1 MQNMPDH
8 LEHLPAFR
16 AKMEAV
22 GIHPV
27 IIDTFA
33 HYYQQVV
40 GGETGLVPCKDIE
53 PVSADAVE
61 GADNIGEYADTGN
74 QVLKNAIIIKLNG
87 GLGTSMGLTGP
98 KSLLEVKDG
107 LSFLEIMLL
116 QAEQRDVKLAFM
128 NSFSTHDDT
137 LAAIATIRPPND
149 PLLFLQNKFPKIAQK
164 NFAPATWP
172 GNPQLEWNPP
182 GHGDIYSAIYTSG
195 MLKNLLDHGVIYAFI
210 SNSDNLGA
218 TMDTALLGYFA
229 DNNFPF
235 MMEVAR
241 RTPSDVKGGHLAR
254 YKDGCLMLRE
264 AAQCPTEDIQA
275 FQDINIYGFFNTNNI
290 WINLKA
296 LMSLIEKHG
305 TVKLPMIRNPKTL
318 DPRDQNS
325 PKVYQLETAMGAAIS
340 LFEGASAIK
349 VPFSRF
355 LPVKKCNDLLAIR
368 SDRFVFSKEKNLI
381 LSPKASSQEV
391 KIDLDSRYFG
401 KIDLFDQKFVGQVP
415 SLTECEALTIQGDVL
430 FEKNVS
436 IKGRVVITNNRKT
449 QAVVGEGA
457 VVDKDLTFN

>member
-1 MQNMPDH
+1 MHNMSDH

-16 AKMEAV
+16 AKLEAA

-27 IIDTFA
+27 VIGTFA

-40 GGETGLVPCKDIE
+40 GGETGMVPCKDIE
-53 PVSADAVE
+53 PVSADEVAD
-61 GADNIGEYADTGN
+61 ADNIREYADTGN

-116 QAEQRDVKLAFM
+116 QAEQRDVRLAFM

-137 LAAIATIRPPND
+137 LAALAKIRPSND

-164 NFAPATWP
+164 NFAPA
-172 GNPQLEWNPP
+172 
-182 GHGDIYSAIYTSG
+182 IYTSG
-195 MLKNLLDHGVIYAFI
+195 MLKNLLDQGIIYAFM

-229 DNNFPF
+229 ANNFPF

-254 YKDGCLMLRE
+254 HQNGCLMLRE
-264 AAQCPTEDIQA
+264 AAQCPPEDIHA

-305 TVKLPMIRNPKTL
+305 TVKLPMICNPKTL
-318 DPRDQNS
+318 DPRDQDS

-340 LFEGASAIK
+340 LFEGASAIQ

-355 LPVKKCNDLLAIR
+355 WPVKKCDDLLAIR

-381 LSPKASSQEV
+381 LSPKASSQEI
-391 KIDLDSRYFG
+391 KIKLDSRYFG
-401 KIDLFDQKFVGQVP
+401 KIDLFDQKFVVQVP
-415 SLTECEALTIQGDVL
+415 SLTACEALTIQGDVL
-430 FEKNVS
+430 FENKVS
-436 IKGRVVITNNRKT
+436 IKGRVVITNNGKT
-449 QAVVGEGA
+449 QAVIREGA
-457 VVDKDLTFN
+457 VIDQDLTFD

>member
-1 MQNMPDH
+1 MHNMSDH

-16 AKMEAV
+16 AKLEAA

-27 IIDTFA
+27 VIGTFA

-40 GGETGLVPCKDIE
+40 GGETGMVPCKDIE
-53 PVSADAVE
+53 PVSADEVAD
-61 GADNIGEYADTGN
+61 ADNIREYADTGN

-116 QAEQRDVKLAFM
+116 QAEQRDVRLAFM

-137 LAAIATIRPPND
+137 LAALAKIRPSND
-149 PLLFLQNKFPKIAQK
+149 PLLFLQNKFPKIMQK

-195 MLKNLLDHGVIYAFI
+195 MLKNLLDQGIIYAFM

-229 DNNFPF
+229 ANNFPF

-264 AAQCPTEDIQA
+264 AAQCPPEDIHA

-305 TVKLPMIRNPKTL
+305 TVKLPMICNPKTL
-318 DPRDQNS
+318 DPRDQDS

-340 LFEGASAIK
+340 LFEGASAIQ

-355 LPVKKCNDLLAIR
+355 WPVKKCDDLLAIR

-381 LSPKASSQEV
+381 LSPKASSQEI
-391 KIDLDSRYFG
+391 KIKLDSRYFG
-401 KIDLFDQKFVGQVP
+401 KIDLFDQKFVVQVP
-415 SLTECEALTIQGDVL
+415 SLTACEALTIQGDVL
-430 FEKNVS
+430 FENKVS
-436 IKGRVVITNNRKT
+436 IKGRVVITNNGKT
-449 QAVVGEGA
+449 QAVIREGA
-457 VVDKDLTFN
+457 VIDQDLTFD

>member
-1 MQNMPDH
+1 MPGH
-8 LEHLPAFR
+8 LEHLPAFVS
-16 AKMEAV
+16 KMEAA

-33 HYYQQVV
+33 YYYQQVV

-53 PVSADAVE
+53 PVSTDEVE
-61 GADNIGEYADTGN
+61 DADNIGEHADTGN

-98 KSLLEVKDG
+98 KSLLKVKDG

-116 QAEQRDVKLAFM
+116 QAEQRNVRLAFM

-137 LAAIATIRPPND
+137 LAALAKIRPSND
-149 PLLFLQNKFPKIAQK
+149 PLLFLQNKFPKIIQK

-172 GNPQLEWNPP
+172 RNPQLEWNPP

-195 MLKNLLDHGVIYAFI
+195 MLKSLLDQGIIYAFI

-229 DNNFPF
+229 ANNFPF

-264 AAQCPTEDIQA
+264 AAQCPPEDIHA

-296 LMSLIEKHG
+296 LMNLIEKHG
-305 TVKLPMIRNPKTL
+305 AVKLPMIRNPKTL
-318 DPRDQNS
+318 DPRDQDS
-325 PKVYQLETAMGAAIS
+325 PKVYQLETAMGSAIS
-340 LFEGASAIK
+340 LFEDASVIK

-355 LPVKKCNDLLAIR
+355 LPVKKCSDLLAVR
-368 SDRFVFSKEKNLI
+368 SDRFVFSKENNLI
-381 LSPKASSQEV
+381 LSPQACSPEI
-391 KIDLDSRYFG
+391 KIDLDFRHFG

-415 SLTECEALTIQGDVL
+415 SLANCEALTIQGDVL
-430 FEKNVS
+430 FENNVS
-436 IKGRVVITNNRKT
+436 IQGRVVIKNNRKT
-449 QAVVGEGA
+449 QAVIREGA
-457 VVDKDLTFN
+457 VIDKDLSFD

>member
-16 AKMEAV
+16 AKMESAS
-22 GIHPV
+22 IHPA

-33 HYYQQVV
+33 YYYKQVV

-53 PVSADAVE
+53 PVGADEVAD
-61 GADNIGEYADTGN
+61 ADNIGEYADAGS
-74 QVLKNAIIIKLNG
+74 QALKNAIIIKLNG

-116 QAEQRDVKLAFM
+116 QAEQRSVKLALM

-137 LAAIATIRPPND
+137 LAALAKIRPAQN
-149 PLLFLQNKFPKIAQK
+149 PLLFLQNKFPKIMQK
-164 NFAPATWP
+164 NLAPATWP
-172 GNPQLEWNPP
+172 PNPQLEWNPP

-195 MLKNLLDHGVIYAFI
+195 ILKSLLDQGIIYAFI

-229 DNNFPF
+229 ANNFPF

-254 YKDGCLMLRE
+254 YKDDCLMLRE
-264 AAQCPTEDIQA
+264 AAQCPPEDIHA

-296 LMSLIEKHG
+296 LRVLIEKHG

-318 DPRDQNS
+318 DPGDQDS
-325 PKVYQLETAMGAAIS
+325 PEVYQLETAMGAAIS

-349 VPFSRF
+349 VPFARF

-381 LSPKASSQEV
+381 LSPNACSQEI
-391 KIDLDSRYFG
+391 KIDLDARYFG

-415 SLTECEALTIQGDVL
+415 SLADCETLTVQGDVL
-430 FEKNVS
+430 FENNVS
-436 IKGRVVITNNRKT
+436 IKGRAAIKNNRKT
-449 QAVVGEGA
+449 QVVIREGS
-457 VVDKDLTFN
+457 VVDKDLTFD